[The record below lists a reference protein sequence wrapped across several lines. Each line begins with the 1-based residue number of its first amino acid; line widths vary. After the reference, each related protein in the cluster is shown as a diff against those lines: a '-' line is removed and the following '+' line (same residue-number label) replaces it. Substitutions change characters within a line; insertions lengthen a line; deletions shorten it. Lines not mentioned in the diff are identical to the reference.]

1 MQYDLAIIGAGP
13 GGYVAA
19 IRSAQLGLK
28 TVLIEKEHVGGTCL
42 NHGCIPTKSI
52 VAVAERF
59 KERDLSE
66 FGIEGV
72 DVAKATVN
80 MAKVIE
86 RKDKIVAGLRTGI
99 GQLLKSNK
107 IDLVTGTAS
116 FASKNELKILDPT
129 NHESRITSH
138 NVVVSTGSTWRE
150 LPGLKTDGK
159 FVITSDD
166 LLDLKALPKKLV
178 IVGGGVIGCEF
189 ASIMNIFGVDVS
201 IVEMMD
207 QLLPTEDAVISR
219 QLSMS
224 FKKRGI
230 KLFLKTTV
238 AEVGNGSIKLST
250 GDSLDADLALVSI
263 GRRPFTDGLGI
274 EAVGVETQ
282 KGFILTD
289 DKMRT
294 NIPNIYAIGDVA
306 IPKARSFKP
315 ALAHV
320 ASKEGIVAAT
330 NIKGESTAVMN
341 YNVVPLPIFTIP
353 EIGCVGATEKELKD
367 NNVKYKTGR
376 FSYAALS
383 KAVCDSATEGL
394 LQVYSDEDG
403 HILGAHCMGN
413 HASDICA
420 EASLAME
427 TGLKV
432 KDIERTIHAHPTYS
446 EIMMEACED
455 VEGHAIHKAGGR
467 V

>member
-1 MQYDLAIIGAGP
+1 MTYDLAVIGAGP

-19 IRSAQLGLK
+19 IRAAQLGLK

-42 NHGCIPTKSI
+42 NRGCIPTKSV

-59 KERDLSE
+59 KERDPAE

-72 DVAKATVN
+72 DSAKAAVN
-80 MAKVIE
+80 MAKVVE
-86 RKDKIVAGLRTGI
+86 RKDKIVAGLRVGI
-99 GQLLKSNK
+99 GQLLESNK
-107 IDLVTGTAS
+107 IDLITGAAS
-116 FASKNELKILDPT
+116 FASKDELKVVDPAGNELPVT
-129 NHESRITSH
+129 SRDVIIA
-138 NVVVSTGSTWRE
+138 TGSIWRE
-150 LPGLKTDGK
+150 IPGLKTDGK
-159 FVITSDD
+159 FVITSDEM
-166 LLDLKALPKKLV
+166 LDLKALPKRLV

-201 IVEMMD
+201 IVEMTD
-207 QLLPTEDAVISR
+207 QLLPTEDAAISR

-230 KLFLKTTV
+230 KIFTKATV
-238 AEVGNGSIKLST
+238 TEAGKGIVKLST
-250 GDSLDADLALVSI
+250 VDNLGADLVLVSI

-274 EAVGVETQ
+274 EAAGVETQ

-294 NIPNIYAIGDVA
+294 NVPNIYAIGDVA
-306 IPKARSFKP
+306 VPGAKGFKP

-320 ASKEGIVAAT
+320 ASKEGMVAVT
-330 NIKGESTAVMN
+330 NIKGEHAAVMN
-341 YNVVPLPIFTIP
+341 YNVVPRPIFTIP
-353 EIGCVGATEKELKD
+353 EIGCVGATEKELKN

-383 KAVCDSATEGL
+383 KAVCDSATNGL
-394 LQVYSDEDG
+394 LQVYSDEVG

-427 TGLKV
+427 TGLNV
-432 KDIERTIHAHPTYS
+432 RDIERTIHAHPTYS

-467 V
+467 